1 MKVRIEI
8 DTKTFVRFWLVVM
21 GFGLAGLAIYS
32 AKDALI
38 LLGISAFGLR
48 DLVCDSANCPA
59 ICQIR
64 REHSE
69 HN

>member
-32 AKDALI
+32 AKDALVLI
-38 LLGISAFGLR
+38 GDFPVFG
-48 DLVCDSANCPA
+48 VGVESSSCSNC
-59 ICQIR
+59 
-64 REHSE
+64 
-69 HN
+69 